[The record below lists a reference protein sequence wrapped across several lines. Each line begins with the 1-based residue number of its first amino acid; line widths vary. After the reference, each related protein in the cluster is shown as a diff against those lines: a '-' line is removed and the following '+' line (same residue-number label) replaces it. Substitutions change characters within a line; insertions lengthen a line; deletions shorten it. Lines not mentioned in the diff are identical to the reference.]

1 MSQKNSKLEF
11 VLRKLQSLSG
21 FLPLCIFLLFH
32 VVANATAIAGPDV
45 YYGFIHIMGSI
56 PGIIVLEALII
67 FLPLLVHGLMG
78 LYIVFTGRNNPMQYP
93 YFRNRMFFF
102 QRVSGVVIF
111 VFLIYHV
118 LTVKYGSDH
127 SAALMMVNLYE
138 QFHSPIFGA
147 FYIITLICVS
157 FHVCNGLWGFCVN
170 WGILP
175 GMRAQRVF
183 GKICIVLFVI
193 LLVFWLFVFAA
204 IYRID
209 GGLIEQLNLMSQFGL

>member
-1 MSQKNSKLEF
+1 MSQKDSKLEF

-32 VVANATAIAGPDV
+32 VVANATAMIGPDV
-45 YYGFIHIMGSI
+45 YFQFIGIMGSI
-56 PGIIVLEALII
+56 PWIIVLEVLII

-78 LYIVFTGRNNPMQYP
+78 LYIVFTGRNNPAKYS
-93 YFRNRMFFF
+93 YFRNWMFFL
-102 QRVSGVVIF
+102 QRISGLVIF
-111 VFLIYHV
+111 LFLIYHV
-118 LTVKYGSDH
+118 ITIKFFSDH
-127 SAALMMVNLYE
+127 SAATMMINLYE

-193 LLVFWLFVFAA
+193 LLIFWLFVFAA
-204 IYRID
+204 IYNID
-209 GGLIEQLNLMSQFGL
+209 GGIIGQLEILQQLGY

>member
-1 MSQKNSKLEF
+1 M
-11 VLRKLQSLSG
+11 R
-21 FLPLCIFLLFH
+21 CLL
-32 VVANATAIAGPDV
+32 
-45 YYGFIHIMGSI
+45 
-56 PGIIVLEALII
+56 
-67 FLPLLVHGLMG
+67 
-78 LYIVFTGRNNPMQYP
+78 
-93 YFRNRMFFF
+93 
-102 QRVSGVVIF
+102 
-111 VFLIYHV
+111 
-118 LTVKYGSDH
+118 H
-127 SAALMMVNLYE
+127 S
-138 QFHSPIFGA
+138 A